1 MTWLPLLLLFSFLGS
16 SQSYAC
22 LEDPEESSSLHILYT
37 TIAPLVKY
45 NTETKALAYVNNQ
58 LFLKFDSRNQSIQH
72 WGLWETLESSMEWR
86 ELVQNVKLFGRESL
100 VLLWDMKQRSQQ
112 PGPHILQMALGCDL
126 KENGNFKSFWKYS
139 YEGQDYLTFQP
150 ATLCWKADAPEAQS
164 MAQSLR
170 KDRDLARHHG
180 AFING
185 DCQHYLQ
192 KYPGPGK
199 KALVPSESPSVSV
212 TSRQSSSW
220 ETVLQC
226 QDLCFFPCANVLSLW
241 RGQEAL
247 PLVHSGCRLNG
258 NGTCQCWVNVTVP
271 RGEEAMYSC
280 HAEHGGLKEPL
291 IIKWDFSSDST
302 RPQPSAWVFI
312 LAGVWT
318 ILGIAGLWEK
328 LI

>member
-1 MTWLPLLLLFSFLGS
+1 MIVQLLVQLSRESVAMAAGKVQVP
-16 SQSYAC
+16 QSYAC
-22 LEDPEESSSLHILYT
+22 LEDPE
-37 TIAPLVKY
+37 
-45 NTETKALAYVNNQ
+45 
-58 LFLKFDSRNQSIQH
+58 
-72 WGLWETLESSMEWR
+72 
-86 ELVQNVKLFGRESL
+86 
-100 VLLWDMKQRSQQ
+100 
-112 PGPHILQMALGCDL
+112 GPHILQMALGCDL

-164 MAQSLR
+164 MAQSLK
-170 KDRDLARHHG
+170 KDRDLAQHHG

-199 KALVPSESPSVSV
+199 KALVQSESPSVSV

-226 QDLCFFPCANVLSLW
+226 QDLCFFPCANMLSLW

-258 NGTCQCWVNVTVP
+258 NGICQCWVNVTVP

-302 RPQPSAWVFI
+302 RPQPAAWVFI
-312 LAGVWT
+312 LAGVST